1 MKMKKL
7 FFLMLL
13 TPFAKA
19 DMDKICKI
27 NVNFGYI
34 ETVEDFIEQ
43 KGCKRNN
50 ILQLSLKKTSNPKPF
65 LYFISNEWCR
75 FDRNL
80 NIEGATLHCVL
91 YATKPRRIVK
101 K

>member
-1 MKMKKL
+1 MKKL
-7 FFLMLL
+7 FFLLLL
-13 TPFAKA
+13 TPLAQA

-27 NVNFGYI
+27 YVDFGYI
-34 ETVEDFIEQ
+34 EMIEGYIEQ

-50 ILQLSLKKTSNPKPF
+50 ILQLSLKNISDPKPF

-80 NIEGATLHCVL
+80 NIDGATLHCVL
-91 YATKPRRIVK
+91 YSTKPRRVVEK
-101 K
+101 

>member
-1 MKMKKL
+1 MKRL
-7 FFLMLL
+7 FLIMLL

-34 ETVEDFIEQ
+34 EKVEEFIKQ

-50 ILQLSLKKTSNPKPF
+50 ILELSLNETSNPDPF
-65 LYFISNEWCR
+65 LYFISNHWCR

-80 NIEGATLHCVL
+80 NIKDSKLHCVL
-91 YATKPRRIVK
+91 YSTEPRKDVK
-101 K
+101 N